1 MLENSQILML
11 KMSPEQLKVFNEFS
25 STYELEK
32 SLRGDENIIHRDSQ
46 MKCRF
51 CRRTNNQVK
60 FNKAHIIPQL
70 LGKAQP
76 TSKFECKE
84 CNDIFSGYETDLGH
98 YLLIDRA
105 MLGQP
110 KKKSG
115 KPKYKDNGFSIK
127 NLTTVPDHLQGID
140 EAIMLQELLDA
151 DEKVTLLYNNS
162 FDTNKFKRTDNEL
175 DVTLNIKPY
184 IPFNIFRVF
193 AKIGLLLLD
202 ENEMSDYSIV
212 KNLLHPNFKIP
223 QEYDYTSDIFRMCTI
238 SIPLF
243 ANLFPSPIVYIY
255 KRKIDSRHVK
265 RIFVLFFGSK
275 IFQIPL
281 FSDIEIQ
288 EIDNGTTKQLIPT
301 SPFINPYSQYISEL
315 PDHIY
320 TAIASSGNT
329 WTNLYSTTLKKNDT
343 HNLRFTKNEDI

>member
-1 MLENSQILML
+1 
-11 KMSPEQLKVFNEFS
+11 MSPDQLKVFNEFR
-25 STYELEK
+25 STYEFEK
-32 SLRGDENIIHRDSQ
+32 SLQGDENIILRDSQ
-46 MKCRF
+46 TKCRF
-51 CRRTNNQVK
+51 CRRTNDEVK
-60 FNKAHIIPQL
+60 FNTAHIIPQL
-70 LGKAQP
+70 LGKAKP

-105 MLGQP
+105 MLGQQKVKP
-110 KKKSG
+110 G
-115 KPKYKDNGFSIK
+115 KPKYKDNGFRIE
-127 NLTTVPDHLQGID
+127 NLTPDTIPDRLRD
-140 EAIMLQELLDA
+140 EESMFQELLDA
-151 DEKVTLLYNNS
+151 DEKVTLLCSNN

-193 AKIGLLLLD
+193 AKIGLSLLD

-265 RIFVLFFGSK
+265 RVFVLFFGSK

-288 EIDNGTTKQLIPT
+288 EIGNGNTKQLIPI
-301 SPFINPYSQYISEL
+301 SPFINPYSPYISEL
-315 PDHIY
+315 PDDIY
-320 TAIASSGNT
+320 TAIASSGTT

-343 HNLRFTKNEDI
+343 HNLRFTKNEDV